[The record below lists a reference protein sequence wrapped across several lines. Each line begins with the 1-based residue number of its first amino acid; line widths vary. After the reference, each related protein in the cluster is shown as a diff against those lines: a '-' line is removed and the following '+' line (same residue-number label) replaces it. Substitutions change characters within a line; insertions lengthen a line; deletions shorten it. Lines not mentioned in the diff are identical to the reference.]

1 MQSLSSQQSWQPF
14 FIASIY
20 IAELLY
26 VIDEPFDNIAFRWK
40 YDVIAYSIRFS
51 RFCLRRGKIM
61 ISLVFADK
69 HKATRAGLRTILS
82 EASDIKI
89 VGEAKDFIAAQKFSK
104 SQVY

>member
-1 MQSLSSQQSWQPF
+1 
-14 FIASIY
+14 
-20 IAELLY
+20 
-26 VIDEPFDNIAFRWK
+26 
-40 YDVIAYSIRFS
+40 
-51 RFCLRRGKIM
+51 M